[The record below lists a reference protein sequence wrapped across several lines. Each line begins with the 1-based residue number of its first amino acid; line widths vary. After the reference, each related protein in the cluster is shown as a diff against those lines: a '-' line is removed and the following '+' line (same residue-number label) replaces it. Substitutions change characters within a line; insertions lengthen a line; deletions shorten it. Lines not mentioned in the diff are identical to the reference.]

1 MTTYNDDLH
10 ELTASEYCNDVVKK
24 GLNIEFD
31 VALYIIE
38 TSKNIP
44 HLGSAIWCDPQ
55 KLDTAIYLP
64 GPLLKFQ
71 NNYHHLNSNS
81 GYPYTP
87 TENLPKQIGV

>member
-44 HLGSAIWCDPQ
+44 HLGSAI
-55 KLDTAIYLP
+55 
-64 GPLLKFQ
+64 
-71 NNYHHLNSNS
+71 
-81 GYPYTP
+81 
-87 TENLPKQIGV
+87 